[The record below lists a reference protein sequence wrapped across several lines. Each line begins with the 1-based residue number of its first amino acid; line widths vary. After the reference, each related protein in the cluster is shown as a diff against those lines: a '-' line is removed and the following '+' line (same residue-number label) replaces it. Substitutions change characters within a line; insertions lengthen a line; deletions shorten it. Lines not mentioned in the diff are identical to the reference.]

1 MNIIPNFKEFN
12 NNNKINKLIDE
23 IEKGN
28 LLLSKINKH
37 LARIDYDLNSIK
49 KNINKIN
56 EEIKQ

>member
-1 MNIIPNFKEFN
+1 MNIIPNFKKYN
-12 NNNKINKLIDE
+12 NNNKKSKLIDE

-56 EEIKQ
+56 K